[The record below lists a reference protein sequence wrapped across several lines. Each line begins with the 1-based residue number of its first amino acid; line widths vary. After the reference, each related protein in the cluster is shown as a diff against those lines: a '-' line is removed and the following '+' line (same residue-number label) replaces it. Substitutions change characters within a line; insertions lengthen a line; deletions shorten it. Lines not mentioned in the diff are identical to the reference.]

1 MYTNADITLYSKVYD
16 TTTRLDKWERHEIR
30 DVFWDSAQGANII
43 KSGMSTADSVTVFV
57 PLANISIEPKTGD
70 YIVKGIIQEEFTKI
84 TDLTKNYADAHVVT
98 TVDKKDFGS
107 KHMQHYELG
116 GR

>member
-1 MYTNADITLYSKVYD
+1 MYTNADMTLYKKEYD
-16 TTTRLDKWERHEIR
+16 TTTKKEKWVRHEIKN
-30 DVFWDSAQGANII
+30 VFWDSAQGANII

-70 YIVKGIIQEEFTKI
+70 YIVKGIIQEEFIKI
-84 TDLTKNYADAHVVT
+84 TDLTKKYADAHVLT

>member
-1 MYTNADITLYSKVYD
+1 MTLYKKEYN
-16 TTTRLDKWERHEIR
+16 TTTKKEKWVRHEIR
-30 DVFWDSAQGANII
+30 NVFWDSSQGANII

-84 TDLTKNYADAHVVT
+84 TDLTKNYADAHQLT
-98 TVDKKDFGS
+98 SVDKKDFGS
-107 KHMQHYELG
+107 KHMQHYELYG
-116 GR
+116 K